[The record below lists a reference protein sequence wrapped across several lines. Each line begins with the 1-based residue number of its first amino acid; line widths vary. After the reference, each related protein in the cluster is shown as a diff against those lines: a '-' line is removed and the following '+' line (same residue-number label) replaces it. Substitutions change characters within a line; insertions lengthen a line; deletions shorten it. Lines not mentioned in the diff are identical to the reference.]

1 MIVLILVIFGLALG
15 SFINAL
21 VWRLKTKRNWVSE
34 RSVCPH
40 CKHVLAAKDLI
51 PVVSWLTL
59 GGKCR
64 YCKKPIS
71 AQYPAIELLTTV
83 LFVCS
88 YLFWPYTLM
97 TVAGVAALVV
107 WLLCL
112 IILVALLVYDLKW
125 MLLPNSLVA
134 VLTVFAVVFTILRA
148 ASSDGVVGLVQSF
161 VSGITFFAIFWT
173 LFTVSKGKWIGG
185 GDVKL
190 ALPLGLLAGGIAEV
204 FLIIFLASL
213 IGTLYVLPSL
223 VRGKVKVKTKLPF
236 GPLLI
241 IATVVVVL
249 FGGPVINWYLHSFLY
264 L

>member
-1 MIVLILVIFGLALG
+1 MIVFILLILGLALG

-40 CKHVLAAKDLI
+40 CKHILAAKDLI
-51 PVVSWLTL
+51 PVVSWALL
-59 GGKCR
+59 AGKCR
-64 YCKKPIS
+64 YCKKSIS
-71 AQYPAIELLTTV
+71 AQYPAVELITAT

-88 YLFWPYTLM
+88 YLFWPYAL
-97 TVAGVAALVV
+97 VSAAGVVAFVV
-107 WLLCL
+107 WLLCM
-112 IILVALLVYDLKW
+112 IILIALLIYDLKW

-134 VLTVFAVVFTILRA
+134 VLTLLTVVFTILRA
-148 ASSDGVVGLVQSF
+148 ASGDGIVGLVQSF
-161 VSGITFFAIFWT
+161 VGGVVFFAIFWV

-241 IATVVVVL
+241 IATIVVVL
-249 FGGPVINWYLHSFLY
+249 FGGSVINWYLHSFLY